1 MGAPVSNSA
10 AVRARAARIVAK
22 VAIHGQSLDALFAS
36 ESGGSAQERG
46 LLRTLCYDSIRWY
59 VRLDALLQRLL
70 TRPGQPLDPELRALA
85 IVGLCQ
91 LCYSDVPPHAAVAE
105 TVNATRVLRQ
115 PRAAGLI
122 NAILRRC
129 QRDGAKLAAI
139 IDTDMAI
146 RTAHPRWLVDRLAR
160 DWPETAAPS
169 PGHPDVGSILA
180 ANNQRPPFWL
190 RVNRLRVSAADYGER
205 LRAVGLEVIDSRD
218 QGHTLLLARAVDVN
232 ELPGFRDGLVSVQDA
247 AAQLAAPLLAP
258 LPGDRILDACAAP
271 GGKTCHLLELQPGIE
286 ELVAVDVSKERLA
299 RVRDNLQRLGLAAT
313 VVAGDAAEPAA
324 WWDGRAFDKI
334 LLDVPCSATGVIRR
348 HPDIKLLR
356 RADDIAA
363 LAERQRQLLERAW
376 SMLKPG
382 GRLVYASC
390 SVLRA
395 ETTEVVA
402 AFLRSNPDARDTTA
416 ADLQALGLSFAGA
429 GSGPGQPIAPGTG
442 SIGLPAGVDAA
453 GEAVAGTGGLD
464 GFYYAG
470 LEKMKDN
477 V

>member
-1 MGAPVSNSA
+1 MSAPVSNSA
-10 AVRARAARIVAK
+10 AIRARAARIVAK
-22 VAIHGQSLDALFAS
+22 VAIHGQSLDALLAS

-59 VRLDALLQRLL
+59 LRLDALLQRLL
-70 TRPGQPLDPELRALA
+70 TRPGQALDPELRALA

-91 LCYSDVPPHAAVAE
+91 LLYSDVPPHAAVDE
-105 TVNATRVLRQ
+105 TVNATRALRQ

-122 NAILRRC
+122 NAVLRRC
-129 QRDGAKLAAI
+129 QREGAKIAATVDADLAA
-139 IDTDMAI
+139 
-146 RTAHPRWLVDRLAR
+146 RTAHPRWLVDMLAR
-160 DWPETAAPS
+160 DWP
-169 PGHPDVGSILA
+169 GDVTSILA

-190 RVNRLRVSAADYGER
+190 RVNRLRVSAADYAER
-205 LRAVGLEVIDSRD
+205 LRAADLEVIDSRD

-247 AAQLAAPLLAP
+247 AAQLAALLMAP
-258 LPGDRILDACAAP
+258 AAGDRILDACAAP
-271 GGKTCHLLELQPGIE
+271 GGKTCHLLELQPRIE
-286 ELVAVDVSKERLA
+286 ELVAVDVSKERLT
-299 RVRDNLQRLGLAAT
+299 RVHDNLRRLGLAAT
-313 VVAGDAAEPAA
+313 VMAGDAAEPAS
-324 WWDGRAFDKI
+324 WWDGRAFDRI

-356 RADDIAA
+356 RAQDIAA

-395 ETTEVVA
+395 ETTDVVG
-402 AFLRSNPDARDTTA
+402 AFLRSNADARDTTA
-416 ADLQALGLSFAGA
+416 ADLRALGLSFPGA
-429 GSGPGQPIAPGTG
+429 VVGGGVDSPVSGSLAGQPIAPGTG
-442 SIGLPAGVDAA
+442 SIRRSDGLGLA
-453 GEAVAGTGGLD
+453 GERTGGLD

-470 LEKMKDN
+470 LEKNKG
-477 V
+477 